1 MALIDDVKTYLRI
14 STANTAYNTEIT
26 DLIAAAIADLKL
38 SGVTAEK
45 AVDTDT
51 LIKRAIVTYVKA
63 NFGWNNPDA
72 ERLQQSYDMLKQHL
86 TLSAD
91 YARYAVTFTVKDS
104 VTALAIREAEV
115 TFNGETKVTGVAG
128 TAVFYVRAGNSY
140 TYEVTADDYQS
151 DDDDANLI
159 DVTTAAVAVNI
170 SLVAV

>member
-1 MALIDDVKTYLRI
+1 LALIDDVKTYLRI

-72 ERLQQSYDMLKQHL
+72 EKLQNSYEMLKNHL

-91 YARYAVTFTVKDS
+91 YARFEVTFTVKDS
-104 VTALAIREAEV
+104 VSALAIREAEV
-115 TFNGETKVTGVAG
+115 TFAGETKTTGTDGKAI
-128 TAVFYVRAGNSY
+128 FYVLAGSNY
-140 TYEVTADDYQS
+140 TYKVTAEDYQS

-159 DVTTAAVAVNI
+159 DVTTAAVAVAI
-170 SLVAV
+170 SLVAG